1 MFSINSLAA
10 ADNILSR
17 RDDGRTIACADIS
30 PFGVAL
36 QKYVCEEI
44 EAWER
49 CCAARRHDWNRAVA
63 QYHVES
69 ADILRR
75 KATWLRAEGRDDL
88 ANLIDPAGRIW

>member
-10 ADNILSR
+10 TENILSR
-17 RDDGRTIACADIS
+17 RDDGRTISCADIS

-36 QKYVCEEI
+36 QGYVREEI

-49 CCAARRHDWNRAVA
+49 CCAARHHDWNAAVA
-63 QYHVES
+63 QYRIET

-88 ANLIDPAGRIW
+88 ANLIGPAGRIW